1 MKTGLG
7 TLLSS
12 LYFVCKGRLN
22 LYFLFGHITN
32 SSFFRYVSE
41 YKEELS
47 GRFQDTD
54 LKNGNGQYET
64 DELRVRRGNFSD
76 QQIIVNIKVGNGQ
89 SGAEGMTEHKE
100 RSEIE
105 KIFHPVSSFVLLRR
119 LAVDWREVEKALQV
133 LLSSTRGKQTL
144 SNTERRS
151 FSAWLYRNESE
162 G

>member
-1 MKTGLG
+1 M
-7 TLLSS
+7 
-12 LYFVCKGRLN
+12 
-22 LYFLFGHITN
+22 
-32 SSFFRYVSE
+32 SE

-54 LKNGNGQYET
+54 IKNGNEKYET

-76 QQIIVNIKVGNGQ
+76 QQTIVNRNGDEEE
-89 SGAEGMTEHKE
+89 SGAGGVSENKE
-100 RSEIE
+100 RSERE

-133 LLSSTRGKQTL
+133 QLSSTRGKQSLTQKDVP
-144 SNTERRS
+144 SVP
-151 FSAWLYRNESE
+151 